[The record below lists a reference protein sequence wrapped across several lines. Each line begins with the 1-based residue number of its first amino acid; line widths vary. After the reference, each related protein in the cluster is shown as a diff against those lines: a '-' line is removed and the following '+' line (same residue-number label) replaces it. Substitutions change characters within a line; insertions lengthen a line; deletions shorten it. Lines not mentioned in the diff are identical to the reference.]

1 MKSIVEIQQ
10 PNGVLPCRL
19 LELRERGLLH
29 GEGCFVALFL
39 SAYRL
44 RLNEKPL
51 RLSAALNVSSRHGS
65 GSLNAASSRWAI
77 CP

>member
-10 PNGVLPCRL
+10 PDGVLPCRL

-44 RLNEKPL
+44 RLN
-51 RLSAALNVSSRHGS
+51 AALNVSSRHGS